1 MRKLTVALVIGAGCV
16 AAWIATGW
24 TQTPAAKTPIKV
36 GVMYPFKGPF
46 AVLGELQLVGM
57 RLAFDQRGN
66 RIAGRE
72 VQLIV
77 EDDEAKPDVGLTK
90 VRKLIE
96 QERVAVLTGIVS
108 SAVAYAVRGA
118 VHDAKVPLVITMA
131 NSGGLTRDQRSP
143 YIFRTFQP
151 GGTGSYY
158 MGKWL
163 YDKLGKRKAIF
174 SGSDYAYGREH
185 AEMFKK
191 GFESAG
197 GKVIAEVFAPLGTAD
212 FGTYVTQ
219 IGRAGS
225 DADVVYIVYSGI
237 DAIRFVKTYAEYGL
251 KDKLTLANWGATL
264 DGKSGLGGMGDAALG
279 AYQIATYI
287 PALDFP
293 ANRRFVEATKQKLGY
308 MDPLVQM
315 GHIGGDVIARA
326 LETANGNVEDTAGFL
341 QALRKVQF
349 DSTLGPFKFD
359 PQSQNVLA
367 NIYITRAEKVGN
379 EVQNVLVQTIPEA
392 KDPWWLEHSPR

>member
-1 MRKLTVALVIGAGCV
+1 MRKRFIVMAIALGLAATWIGTA
-16 AAWIATGW
+16 W
-24 TQTPAAKTPIKV
+24 TQAPAKTRIKV

-57 RLAFDQRGN
+57 KLAFDQRGN

-90 VRKLIE
+90 IRKLIE
-96 QERVAVLTGIVS
+96 QEKVSVLTGIVS
-108 SAVAYAVRGA
+108 SAVAYAIRPV

-131 NSGGLTRDQRSP
+131 NSGGLTRDQQSP

-197 GKVIAEVFAPLGTAD
+197 GKVLAEVFAPLGTAD

-225 DADVVYIVYSGI
+225 DADVV
-237 DAIRFVKTYAEYGL
+237 T
-251 KDKLTLANWGATL
+251 
-264 DGKSGLGGMGDAALG
+264 
-279 AYQIATYI
+279 
-287 PALDFP
+287 PA
-293 ANRRFVEATKQKLGY
+293 
-308 MDPLVQM
+308 
-315 GHIGGDVIARA
+315 
-326 LETANGNVEDTAGFL
+326 
-341 QALRKVQF
+341 
-349 DSTLGPFKFD
+349 STR
-359 PQSQNVLA
+359 SA
-367 NIYITRAEKVGN
+367 
-379 EVQNVLVQTIPEA
+379 
-392 KDPWWLEHSPR
+392 S

>member
-1 MRKLTVALVIGAGCV
+1 MRKRLVASVIATGLA

-163 YDKLGKRKAIF
+163 YDKLGKKKAIF

-185 AEMFKK
+185 ADRAASIHVERERNH
-191 GFESAG
+191 ES
-197 GKVIAEVFAPLGTAD
+197 T
-212 FGTYVTQ
+212 
-219 IGRAGS
+219 
-225 DADVVYIVYSGI
+225 
-237 DAIRFVKTYAEYGL
+237 GL
-251 KDKLTLANWGATL
+251 HAH
-264 DGKSGLGGMGDAALG
+264 
-279 AYQIATYI
+279 
-287 PALDFP
+287 
-293 ANRRFVEATKQKLGY
+293 RRHDQH
-308 MDPLVQM
+308 Q
-315 GHIGGDVIARA
+315 
-326 LETANGNVEDTAGFL
+326 
-341 QALRKVQF
+341 
-349 DSTLGPFKFD
+349 
-359 PQSQNVLA
+359 
-367 NIYITRAEKVGN
+367 
-379 EVQNVLVQTIPEA
+379 
-392 KDPWWLEHSPR
+392 

>member
-1 MRKLTVALVIGAGCV
+1 MRKRIAVAVVIVTGLV

-24 TQTPAAKTPIKV
+24 TQPGAAKTPIKI

-57 RLAFDQRGN
+57 RLAFDQRAN

-72 VQLIV
+72 IQLIV

-96 QERVAVLTGIVS
+96 ADRVAVLTGIVS

-131 NSGGLTRDQRSP
+131 NSGGLTREQRSP

-151 GGTGSYY
+151 GGTGSYH
-158 MGKWL
+158 MSKWL
-163 YDKLGKRKAIF
+163 YEKLGKRKAVF

-191 GFESAG
+191 GFEGAG
-197 GKVIAEVFAPLGTAD
+197 GKVVAEIFAPLGTAD

-219 IGRAGS
+219 IGRLAGEV
-225 DADVVYIVYSGI
+225 DVVYIVYSGI

-251 KDKLTLANWGATL
+251 KDKITLANWGATL
-264 DGKSGLGGMGDAALG
+264 DGKSGLGGMGEAALG

-293 ANRRFVEATKQKLGY
+293 VNRRFVEATKQKLGF

-315 GHIGGDVIARA
+315 GHIGGDVIGRA
-326 LETANGNVEDTAGFL
+326 LEAVNGNVEDTAAFL

-367 NIYITRAEKVGN
+367 NIYITRAEKVGG
-379 EVQNVLVQTIPEA
+379 EIQNVLVQTIPEA
-392 KDPWWLEHSPR
+392 KDPWWME

>member
-1 MRKLTVALVIGAGCV
+1 
-16 AAWIATGW
+16 
-24 TQTPAAKTPIKV
+24 
-36 GVMYPFKGPF
+36 
-46 AVLGELQLVGM
+46 
-57 RLAFDQRGN
+57 
-66 RIAGRE
+66 
-72 VQLIV
+72 
-77 EDDEAKPDVGLTK
+77 
-90 VRKLIE
+90 IE
-96 QERVAVLTGIVS
+96 QEKVAVLTGIVS

-151 GGTGSYY
+151 GGSGSYY

-163 YDKLGKRKAIF
+163 YDKLGKRKAVF

-191 GFESAG
+191 GFESSG
-197 GKVIAEVFAPLGTAD
+197 GKVIAEIFAPLGTAD

-219 IGRAGS
+219 VGRAGS

-237 DAIRFVKTYAEYGL
+237 DAIRFVKAYAEYGL

-264 DGKSGLGGMGDAALG
+264 HGKGGPGAMGAAALG
-279 AYQIATYI
+279 AYQIATYT
-287 PALDFP
+287 PAPASP
-293 ANRRFVEATKQKLGY
+293 ANRRFVEATKAKLGY

-326 LETANGNVEDTAGFL
+326 LEAVNGNVEDTAAFL
-341 QALRKVQF
+341 QALRPGPFDSTPGPVQF
-349 DSTLGPFKFD
+349 DP
-359 PQSQNVLA
+359 
-367 NIYITRAEKVGN
+367 
-379 EVQNVLVQTIPEA
+379 
-392 KDPWWLEHSPR
+392 HSPKVPAHIYNTPAQHAP